1 MRITTEW
8 LGEWLAGSLDA
19 AELAET
25 LTTAGLEVD
34 SVSAVAGEL
43 DGVVVGEIVSVASH
57 PQADRLRLCEVRNG
71 DGTVSVVCGA
81 PNAKSGLK
89 SAFAPVGAILPGGQK
104 LKRAKIRGA
113 ESHGMLCSVVELGL
127 GDDAS
132 GILELPEDAPVG
144 TDLRD
149 YLALDDHVL
158 DIDLT
163 PNRGD
168 CFSVRGVAR
177 EAAANGPWELDEP
190 AVEPLPSEH
199 DETIGVT
206 LAAPDGCA
214 RFAGRVIKNVASG
227 ATSPLWLKER
237 LRRVGLRAIHPVV
250 DVTNYVMLEFGQPLH
265 GYDLRKIDGG
275 VVARWGR
282 ADESLE
288 LLDGRSI
295 DIADDMV
302 VIADDAGPIGL
313 AGIMGGAS
321 TAVDESTTDV
331 FLEAAFFPPAAI
343 AGRARRFGMQTD
355 ASMRFERGVDPDG
368 QARAIERATALL
380 IDIAGGSAG
389 PLIDVFEPSHLP
401 SATTISLR
409 SERIASLLGQALPP
423 QTIEGAL
430 VALGMSVA
438 ADGRDAWRVTPPSF
452 RFDLEIEEDLIEE
465 VARVVGY
472 DHIPAVPELTMS
484 RLGDSSESRIS
495 EDDLADALVARGY
508 AEIVTFSFIDP
519 ELGELISPAAPHI
532 TLANP
537 LSQELAV
544 LRRSLWPGL
553 TQAAG
558 KNLSRQRDS
567 LRIFEIGTQYL
578 PGANGAVERRVVAGL
593 AVGPVSE
600 EHWDS
605 DPREVDFFDVKGD
618 VECLVAVTARGR
630 SLSFVT
636 SEHPA
641 LRPGR
646 SASVMLGSE
655 AVGWIGELHPVIS
668 QKLELKKPAIVFS
681 LQIEKLLD
689 ARLPVYRSYSKFPS
703 LRRDLAVVVPID
715 VSADALKQCVTIAA
729 GTALQN
735 VKVFDVYRGPGIDSS
750 RKSIGLGLILQ
761 DTSRTLTDED
771 ADRTVATVVEH
782 LQSEL
787 GATIRN

>member
-1 MRITTEW
+1 
-8 LGEWLAGSLDA
+8 
-19 AELAET
+19 

-34 SVSAVAGEL
+34 SVSVVADGL
-43 DGVVVGEIVSVASH
+43 DGVVVGEIVSVEPH
-57 PQADRLRLCEVRNG
+57 PQADRLRLCEVRDG

-81 PNAKSGLK
+81 PNARSGLK
-89 SAFAPVGAILPGGQK
+89 SAFARVGAVLPGGQR
-104 LKRAKIRGA
+104 LKRAKIRGV

-127 GDDAS
+127 GDDAA
-132 GILELPEDAPVG
+132 GILELPEDSPIGA
-144 TDLRD
+144 DLRD

-168 CFSVRGVAR
+168 CFSIRGVAR

-190 AVEPLPSEH
+190 SIEPLPNEH

-206 LAAPDGCA
+206 LAAPTGCA
-214 RFAGRVIKNVASG
+214 RFAGRVIKDVASG
-227 ATSPLWLKER
+227 TTSPLWLKER
-237 LRRVGLRAIHPVV
+237 LRRVGLRTIHPVV
-250 DVTNYVMLEFGQPLH
+250 DVTNYVMLELGQPLH
-265 GYDLRKIDGG
+265 GYDLRKIEGDI
-275 VVARWGR
+275 VARWGR

-295 DIADDMV
+295 DLAEDMV
-302 VIADDAGPIGL
+302 VIADAAGPIGL
-313 AGIMGGAS
+313 AGIMGGSS

-343 AGRARRFGMQTD
+343 AGRARRLGMQTD

-389 PLIDVFEPSHLP
+389 PLIDVSEPSHLP
-401 SATTISLR
+401 SPATISLR

-438 ADGRDAWRVTPPSF
+438 GDGHGAWRVTPPSF
-452 RFDLEIEEDLIEE
+452 RFDLQIEEDLIEE

-472 DHIPAVPELTMS
+472 DHIPAVPELTMI
-484 RLGDSSESRIS
+484 RLGDSSESRIN
-495 EDDLADALVARGY
+495 EDDLTDALVARGY
-508 AEIVTFSFIDP
+508 AEIVTFSFINP
-519 ELGELISPAAPHI
+519 ELGELISPNAPHLA
-532 TLANP
+532 LANP

-553 TQAAG
+553 IQAAG

-578 PGANGAVERRVVAGL
+578 PGANGTVERRIVAGL
-593 AVGPVSE
+593 AVGPASE

-605 DPREVDFFDVKGD
+605 DPRELDFFDVKGD
-618 VECLVAVTARGR
+618 VECLVAVTARDD
-630 SLSFVT
+630 SLSFVA
-636 SEHPA
+636 SKHPA
-641 LRPGR
+641 LSPGR
-646 SASVMLGSE
+646 SASVMLGGE
-655 AVGWIGELHPVIS
+655 AIGWIGELHPAIGH
-668 QKLELKKPAIVFS
+668 KLELKKTALVFS
-681 LQIEKLLD
+681 LQLEKLLD
-689 ARLPVYRSYSKFPS
+689 ARLPVYRSYSKYPS

-715 VSADALKQCVTIAA
+715 VSADALKQCVTVAA
-729 GTALQN
+729 GSALQN

-761 DTSRTLTDED
+761 ETSRTLTDED